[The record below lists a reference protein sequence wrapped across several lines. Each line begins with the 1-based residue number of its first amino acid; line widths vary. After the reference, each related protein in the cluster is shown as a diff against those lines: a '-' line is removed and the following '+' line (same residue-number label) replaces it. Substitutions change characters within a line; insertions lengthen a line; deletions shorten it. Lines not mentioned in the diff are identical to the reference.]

1 MIFFFFKK
9 DKNPKCPGVSLQ
21 EKHRKRKKKL
31 VLLIMVLL
39 YLASGTVYTPET
51 MSFKVSFMANI
62 YAPTDHCLQ
71 YALCCIFFFCVLED
85 GFWKLSLLCWCY
97 EITFPYLLL
106 YTFFYFVILCLCH
119 LLGRYVLCNLQR
131 LFICQ
136 LLHDRYLLF
145 ICIIFFSLF
154 LLLVLYTR
162 LVFA

>member
-1 MIFFFFKK
+1 MSRGFSAGETFKK
-9 DKNPKCPGVSLQ
+9 EKN
-21 EKHRKRKKKL
+21 L
-31 VLLIMVLL
+31 VGLIGVLL
-39 YLASGTVYTPET
+39 YLASGNVYTPET

-71 YALCCIFFFCVLED
+71 YALCCIFSFCVLED
-85 GFWKLSLLCWCY
+85 GFWKLSFLCWCY

-106 YTFFYFVILCLCH
+106 YTFFYFVILCLYH

-131 LFICQ
+131 LFIICQ
-136 LLHDRYLLF
+136 LLHDRYSLF

-162 LVFA
+162 LVIA